1 MTIPKYTPIKTSV
14 VTHGALQYDGHGNV
28 KGKASDLW
36 AAICKV
42 DGVQYVGW
50 GDSEEHA
57 RMNLIRRLPDDARQV
72 YMAMPP
78 DMEWQDRIGV
88 LALALVMFGLLAGLA
103 YIFYQ
108 IINYNR

>member
-14 VTHGALQYDGHGNV
+14 VTHGALTYDARGNV
-28 KGKASDLW
+28 TGKASDLW
-36 AAICKV
+36 AATCQI
-42 DGVQYVGW
+42 DGKPHVGW
-50 GDSEEHA
+50 GDTEEHA

-72 YMAMPP
+72 YMAIPP

-88 LALALVMFGLLAGLA
+88 IALGVTVFLLLAGLA